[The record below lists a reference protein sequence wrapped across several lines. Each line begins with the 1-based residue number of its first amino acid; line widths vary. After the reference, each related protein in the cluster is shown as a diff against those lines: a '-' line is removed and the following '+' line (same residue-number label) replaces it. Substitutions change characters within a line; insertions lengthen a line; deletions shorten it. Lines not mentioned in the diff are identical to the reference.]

1 MTFVRDGSLEQMP
14 ATLMA
19 LIARR
24 GRRDPSALALLAPGR
39 PPLTFAALVR
49 EVERTV
55 RSLATF
61 GLGRGSRIGVAL
73 PNGPEMAVVLLAATD
88 CATCAPLQHL
98 ASMEIRVT
106 VVDI

>member
-1 MTFVRDGSLEQMP
+1 VNFDRDDSLEQAP

-19 LIARR
+19 LIAHRA
-24 GRRDPSALALLAPGR
+24 RRDPSALALLAPGR
-39 PPLTFAALVR
+39 LPLTFAALVH

-61 GLGRGSRIGVAL
+61 GLGRGRRIGVAL

-88 CATCAPLQHL
+88 CGTCAPLNP
-98 ASMEIRVT
+98 AS
-106 VVDI
+106 D